1 MTPDK
6 DRKADKERKAAMPS
20 HQMPQAPEG
29 HDVLRSE
36 FGTFMELRCTCGW
49 RHRERIK
56 QNALARASKLRGA
69 EAQHYREMVSRDAR

>member
-6 DRKADKERKAAMPS
+6 DRKEERNAAMPS
-20 HQMPQAPEG
+20 HQMPPAPEG

-36 FGTFMELRCTCGW
+36 LGTFMELRCACGW

-69 EAQHYREMVSRDAR
+69 EAQHYREMAK